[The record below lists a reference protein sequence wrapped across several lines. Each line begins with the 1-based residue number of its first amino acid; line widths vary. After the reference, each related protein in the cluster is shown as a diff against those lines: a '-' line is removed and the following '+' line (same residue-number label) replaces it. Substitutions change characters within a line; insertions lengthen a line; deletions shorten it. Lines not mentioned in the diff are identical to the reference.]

1 MTDVVTRTTLR
12 GVPKPKPSTKRSFR
26 IPDDVYTEGQAA
38 ADFLDVYLSEAVRA
52 GIEDLIAQAKTN
64 PEFESYL
71 AEWLAA
77 RKQEK

>member
-1 MTDVVTRTTLR
+1 MTDVATPTTLR
-12 GVPKPKPSTKRSFR
+12 VVPKPKPSSPHTFR
-26 IPDDVYTEGQAA
+26 IADELYAHGQAA

-52 GIEDLIAQAKTN
+52 GIEDLIAQAKTK

-77 RKQEK
+77 REQEK

>member
-26 IPDDVYTEGQAA
+26 IADDLY
-38 ADFLDVYLSEAVRA
+38 
-52 GIEDLIAQAKTN
+52 AQAQLAA
-64 PEFESYL
+64 EFNEEYVTDAITSNLDRYVKATQRKPGY

-77 RKQEK
+77 REEK